1 MQDLKQ
7 CVRYTLGHR
16 GEWLFLTVQ
25 DKLRKT
31 KEVATIEV
39 FTDARV
45 ALVRMKASETRLKC
59 TVHESGEVTETMHES
74 RVNPA
79 VENF

>member
-1 MQDLKQ
+1 MSD
-7 CVRYTLGHR
+7 
-16 GEWLFLTVQ
+16 
-25 DKLRKT
+25 DKT
-31 KEVATIEV
+31 CEPSG
-39 FTDARV
+39 V

-59 TVHESGEVTETMHES
+59 TVHESGEITETVNES